1 MPSQA
6 PTASINP
13 KIPRCVCT
21 IINRALEKDTAKRYK
36 TGKQMATDI
45 GKCQKIIAA
54 ERKGL
59 K

>member
-1 MPSQA
+1 M
-6 PTASINP
+6 
-13 KIPRCVCT
+13 
-21 IINRALEKDTAKRYK
+21 EKDTSKRYK
-36 TGKQMATDI
+36 TGIQMAEDI